1 LRANVMLHQGRLREA
16 EEDARLGFELTVAT
30 SAGGAPAGPVWACA
44 HLIEV
49 LLSLGETGQ
58 AEEALAR
65 MGLVDRYPATYA
77 RSLLLG
83 ARGRLNLLL
92 GRPGEALDDALASA
106 PPPSGTNPACRPW
119 RSDAARALRVLG
131 RADEAVGLAAEE
143 LRLARAFGTPGAIS
157 VALRALAACEKG
169 ETTIE
174 LLREA
179 AELTRRSEARLEH
192 AHALVELGAALR
204 RSKQRAVCREPLSAG
219 LDLAH
224 RCGAQRLAE
233 QARAELLAAG
243 ARPRR
248 MAITGAESLTPAN
261 GGWPTWPRAA

>member
-1 LRANVMLHQGRLREA
+1 
-16 EEDARLGFELTVAT
+16 
-30 SAGGAPAGPVWACA
+30 
-44 HLIEV
+44 
-49 LLSLGETGQ
+49 
-58 AEEALAR
+58 LAR
-65 MGLVDRYPATYA
+65 GF
-77 RSLLLG
+77 G
-83 ARGRLNLLL
+83 A
-92 GRPGEALDDALASA
+92 
-106 PPPSGTNPACRPW
+106 
-119 RSDAARALRVLG
+119 
-131 RADEAVGLAAEE
+131 
-143 LRLARAFGTPGAIS
+143 PGAIS

-248 MAITGAESLTPAN
+248 MAITGAESLTPSERRVADMAASGLSN
-261 GGWPTWPRAA
+261 REIAQRLYVTTRTVEGHLTSVFRKLGINSRAELRRCLASPGGTART